1 MQNSTLQM
9 PGLSLRPPQPIAMGR
24 GFAVALAAHALL
36 LVALTLNVQWHSA
49 TPEAFEAELWSAVPQ
64 AAAPAAVEPEVEP
77 PKPVVEDKPKP
88 QEPSAEELQAQRE
101 ADIAIAKAKKRAE
114 EKKEE
119 QRLAEIREKEL
130 KIKQLK
136 EKQERE
142 KQLAKEKAEKAEK
155 DKQDKLDKA
164 KQQEKQDK
172 LQKDKAAKEAEARQE
187 NARKEALR
195 RLQGLAGGTGAADA
209 TGTAQQSSGPSAG
222 YAGRIKAKIRPNIV
236 FDVGATNPVA
246 EVEVRLQPDGSIISW
261 KLLKS
266 SGDADWDRAVL
277 RAVEKT
283 GMLPRDTDGRVP
295 PVIVLTL
302 RPRE

>member
-1 MQNSTLQM
+1 M

-24 GFAVALAAHALL
+24 GFAVALVAHALL
-36 LVALTLNVQWHSA
+36 LLALTLNVQWHSA

-64 AAAPAAVEPEVEP
+64 AAAPAAVEPEPEP

-101 ADIAIAKAKKRAE
+101 AEIAIAKAKKRAE

-130 KIKQLK
+130 KAKQLK

-155 DKQDKLDKA
+155 QEKQDKLDKA
-164 KQQEKQDK
+164 KQLEKQ
-172 LQKDKAAKEAEARQE
+172 QKDKAAKEAEARQE
-187 NARKEALR
+187 NARKDALR

-246 EVEVRLQPDGSIISW
+246 EVEVRVAPDGRIIS
-261 KLLKS
+261 KRLLKP
-266 SGDADWDRAVL
+266 SGDAEWDRAVE
-277 RAVEKT
+277 RAIDKT
-283 GMLPRDTDGRVP
+283 EILPRDTDGRVP
-295 PVIVLTL
+295 PVIVLSL

>member
-24 GFAVALAAHALL
+24 GFAVALVAHVLL
-36 LVALTLNVQWHSA
+36 LLALTLNVQWHSA

-64 AAAPAAVEPEVEP
+64 AAAPAAVEPVVEP

-101 ADIAIAKAKKRAE
+101 AEIAIAKAKKRAE

-130 KIKQLK
+130 KAKQLK

-142 KQLAKEKAEKAEK
+142 KQLAKEKAEKQE
-155 DKQDKLDKA
+155 KQDKLDKA
-164 KQQEKQDK
+164 KQQEKQ
-172 LQKDKAAKEAEARQE
+172 QKDKAAKEAEARQE
-187 NARKEALR
+187 NARKDALR

-246 EVEVRLQPDGSIISW
+246 EVEVRVAPDGRIIS
-261 KLLKS
+261 KRLLKP
-266 SGDADWDRAVL
+266 SGDAEWDRAVE
-277 RAVEKT
+277 RAIDKT
-283 GMLPRDTDGRVP
+283 EILPRDTDGRVP
-295 PVIVLTL
+295 PVIVLSL

>member
-9 PGLSLRPPQPIAMGR
+9 PGLALRPPQPAAMGP

-36 LVALTLNVQWHSA
+36 LLALTLNVQWHSA

-64 AAAPAAVEPEVEP
+64 AAAPAAVEPEPEP
-77 PKPVVEDKPKP
+77 PKPVVEDKPQP

-101 ADIAIAKAKKRAE
+101 ADIAIARAKKRAE

-130 KIKQLK
+130 KLKQQKDKL
-136 EKQERE
+136 ERE
-142 KQLAKEKAEKAEK
+142 KQLAKEKAEK
-155 DKQDKLDKA
+155 QDKLDKA
-164 KQQEKQDK
+164 RQLEKQ
-172 LQKDKAAKEAEARQE
+172 QKDKAAREAEARQE
-187 NARKEALR
+187 NARKDNLR
-195 RLQGLAGGTGAADA
+195 RLQGLAGASGSADS
-209 TGTAQQSSGPSAG
+209 TGTALQSSGPSAG

-246 EVEVRLQPDGSIISW
+246 EVEVRVAPDGRIISR

-266 SGDADWDRAVL
+266 SGDAEWDRAVE
-277 RAVEKT
+277 RAIDKT
-283 GMLPRDTDGRVP
+283 EILPRDTDGRVP
-295 PVIVLTL
+295 PVIVLSL

>member
-1 MQNSTLQM
+1 MQHSTLQM
-9 PGLSLRPPQPIAMGR
+9 PGLSLRPPQQPAMGS
-24 GFAVALAAHALL
+24 GFIVALAAHALL
-36 LVALTLNVQWHSA
+36 LLALTLNVQWHSA

-64 AAAPAAVEPEVEP
+64 AAAPAAAEPEVEP

-101 ADIAIAKAKKRAE
+101 AEIAIAKAKKRAE

-130 KIKQLK
+130 KAKQLK

-155 DKQDKLDKA
+155 QEKQDKLDKA
-164 KQQEKQDK
+164 KQQEK

-187 NARKEALR
+187 NARKDALR

-246 EVEVRLQPDGSIISW
+246 EVEVRVAPDGRIIS
-261 KLLKS
+261 KRLLKP
-266 SGDADWDRAVL
+266 SGDAEWDRAVE
-277 RAVEKT
+277 RAIDKT
-283 GMLPRDTDGRVP
+283 EILPRDTDGRVP
-295 PVIVLTL
+295 PVIVLSL

>member
-24 GFAVALAAHALL
+24 GFAVALVAHALL
-36 LVALTLNVQWHSA
+36 LLALTLNVQWHSA

-64 AAAPAAVEPEVEP
+64 AAAPAAVEPEPEP

-101 ADIAIAKAKKRAE
+101 AEIAIAKAKKRAE

-130 KIKQLK
+130 KAKQLK

-155 DKQDKLDKA
+155 QEKQDKLDKA
-164 KQQEKQDK
+164 KQLEKQ
-172 LQKDKAAKEAEARQE
+172 QKDKAAKEAEARQE
-187 NARKEALR
+187 NARKDALR

-246 EVEVRLQPDGSIISW
+246 EVEVRVAPDGRIIS
-261 KLLKS
+261 KRLLKP
-266 SGDADWDRAVL
+266 SGDAEWDRAVE
-277 RAVEKT
+277 RAIDKT
-283 GMLPRDTDGRVP
+283 EILPRDTDGRVP
-295 PVIVLTL
+295 PVIVLSL

>member
-9 PGLSLRPPQPIAMGR
+9 PGLSLRPPQQPVMGP
-24 GFAVALAAHALL
+24 GFAVALLAHALL
-36 LVALTLNVQWHSA
+36 LLALTLNVQWHSA

-88 QEPSAEELQAQRE
+88 QEPSAEELQAQRDAE
-101 ADIAIAKAKKRAE
+101 IAIAKAKKRAE

-130 KIKQLK
+130 KAKQLK

-142 KQLAKEKAEKAEK
+142 KQLAKEKAEKQE
-155 DKQDKLDKA
+155 KQDKLDKA
-164 KQQEKQDK
+164 KQQEK
-172 LQKDKAAKEAEARQE
+172 LQKDKAAREAEARQE
-187 NARKEALR
+187 NARKENLR
-195 RLQGLAGGTGAADA
+195 RLQGLAGASGGPES
-209 TGTAQQSSGPSAG
+209 TGTALQSSGPSAG

-246 EVEVRLQPDGSIISW
+246 EIEVRVAPDGRIISK
-261 KLLKS
+261 KLLKP
-266 SGDADWDRAVL
+266 SGDAEWDRAVE
-277 RAVEKT
+277 RAIDKT
-283 GMLPRDTDGRVP
+283 EILPRDTDGRVP
-295 PVIVLTL
+295 PVIVLSL